1 MWESEIG
8 HWISEKIDEINLFM
22 IKLLGTLLT
31 VLTIIGYLESVSR
44 FDHLLDIHIIV
55 VAILFLVIT
64 MTGFSVY
71 VYRLSGMLWLI
82 FQLCKFCHRSCLIER
97 SWSKGF
103 LDLHERQTQSSEQS
117 WRNGWELVDCGT
129 QIYIFSQLFFILYS
143 LTKIQNVDGG

>member
-22 IKLLGTLLT
+22 IKLLGTILT
-31 VLTIIGYLESVSR
+31 VLTVIGYLESVSR

-71 VYRLSGMLWLI
+71 VYRLSGML
-82 FQLCKFCHRSCLIER
+82 
-97 SWSKGF
+97 
-103 LDLHERQTQSSEQS
+103 
-117 WRNGWELVDCGT
+117 
-129 QIYIFSQLFFILYS
+129 
-143 LTKIQNVDGG
+143 

>member
-8 HWISEKIDEINLFM
+8 HWISEKIDEINLLM

-31 VLTIIGYLESVSR
+31 VLAVIGYLESVSR

-71 VYRLSGMLWLI
+71 VYRLSGML
-82 FQLCKFCHRSCLIER
+82 
-97 SWSKGF
+97 
-103 LDLHERQTQSSEQS
+103 
-117 WRNGWELVDCGT
+117 
-129 QIYIFSQLFFILYS
+129 
-143 LTKIQNVDGG
+143 